1 MIVAIP
7 GGGRRRREDREDGAS
22 AIALFKQPCGLV
34 FTVPARSPSRGGDVT
49 VFVNDTNRLSLPTPF
64 YSVLVSVSVLW
75 PFQLY
80 FVPYINSFFNSPSSH
95 SVLLVLS
102 LPYWSFQLYVCLYG
116 SLLQP

>member
-64 YSVLVSVSVLW
+64 YSVLMSVSVFMALSTVFHSITS
-75 PFQLY
+75 PD
-80 FVPYINSFFNSPSSH
+80 NSPFSH
-95 SVLLVLS
+95 SVLPVLPLPYGPFNYISLSES
-102 LPYWSFQLYVCLYG
+102 LP
-116 SLLQP
+116 QP